1 MPDLSEKRSDL
12 PLIAV
17 ALIIVAV
24 LVAGE
29 AVVYTSDYTDFSA
42 DASIDGGTVSFTVS
56 APGSKDY
63 DVVVSDNGSHSVVD
77 RLYVYHDESY
87 ASDYS
92 DVEVAVGAKELD
104 QSYYVEQI
112 APTLRYRGI
121 EDVRIMDAD
130 ALRDALLSDV
140 SAGTS
145 SSAGLLVLSGAFP
158 ETVYTGHADDPVL
171 QWTSAGGSLYWLG
184 NLIGK
189 EYATRDGLVQVD
201 GYQRL
206 LFGAECLN
214 TGDTEKAYSEVG
226 NGYCHALSITNN
238 SVRYGVDC
246 SRIADRAALPIGF
259 QEDGYASIAMV
270 QYGSG
275 MICVVAGDYSNMQR
289 SDLAQV
295 IASGIGPES
304 RIVAQ
309 ASGTASGTEHG
320 TLEVPA
326 GSTGLSAYICLG
338 GYYPVYCKE
347 FSLRGCRHAHQQVPG
362 GRHPTGGRRQ
372 ARRGGVLLLPL

>member
-1 MPDLSEKRSDL
+1 ME
-12 PLIAV
+12 
-17 ALIIVAV
+17 
-24 LVAGE
+24 
-29 AVVYTSDYTDFSA
+29 
-42 DASIDGGTVSFTVS
+42 DGGVSFTVS

-63 DVVVSDNGSHSVVD
+63 DVVVSDNGSHSAVE

-92 DVEVAVGAKELD
+92 DVEVAVGAKALD
-104 QSYYVEQI
+104 QSYYVDQI
-112 APTLRYRGI
+112 APTLRYRGV
-121 EDVRIMDAD
+121 EDVEVLDAD
-130 ALRDALLSDV
+130 SLREALLSDI
-140 SAGTS
+140 SAGTC

-158 ETVYTGHADDPVL
+158 DTVYTGHVDDPVL

-189 EYATRDGLVQVD
+189 QYATADGLVPVE
-201 GYQRL
+201 GYQQL

-214 TGDTEKAYSEVG
+214 TGDAEKAYSEVD

-246 SRIADRAALPIGF
+246 SRIADRASLAIGF
-259 QEDGYASIAMV
+259 QEDGYASIALV

-289 SDLAQV
+289 ADLAQV

-304 RIVAQ
+304 RIVAHV
-309 ASGTASGTEHG
+309 SGTVSGTEHG
-320 TLEVPA
+320 SVEVPA

-347 FSLRGCRHAHQQVPG
+347 FSL
-362 GRHPTGGRRQ
+362 
-372 ARRGGVLLLPL
+372 